1 MVHFEVCLPVL
12 YFLFLKERRDIG
24 HLDVG
29 IFGVQILG
37 VYLFQHIMGRE
48 RAVSREVL
56 LKERWGTLYPPSWA
70 SWAAPL
76 REERPITS
84 CESWVNRKPRE

>member
-1 MVHFEVCLPVL
+1 MVRFEVCLPVL

-29 IFGVQILG
+29 VLGVQILG

-48 RAVSREVL
+48 RAVSREVF
-56 LKERWGTLYPPSWA
+56 LKERWGTLYPPSLA
-70 SWAAPL
+70 S
-76 REERPITS
+76 
-84 CESWVNRKPRE
+84 